1 MGEKNEVE
9 VNKVEDLVVVEE
21 KVGGDVNNIIVEEL
35 VKKVK
40 EWLDFKLL
48 ISDQ

>member
-21 KVGGDVNNIIVEEL
+21 KVGGDVNNIKVEEL

-40 EWLDFKLL
+40 E
-48 ISDQ
+48 

>member
-1 MGEKNEVE
+1 MGGEKNEVE

-35 VKKVK
+35 VKKVMK
-40 EWLDFKLL
+40 
-48 ISDQ
+48 